1 MANLRHEWCSVREKS
16 TISFAFPKQLIH
28 IALTKGLVSFGV
40 VQADFRI
47 RLSSMSSG
55 AGRKSRLFLC
65 QEKNDPLISGS
76 FEDGPQY
83 SSSLKKKSSLE
94 G

>member
-1 MANLRHEWCSVREKS
+1 MCHERAVIQEKS
-16 TISFAFPKQLIH
+16 MRSFVFPKQLNH
-28 IALTKGLVSFGV
+28 IAPTKGLVSFGV
-40 VQADFRI
+40 VQTDFRI

-55 AGRKSRLFLC
+55 AGRKSRLFFGQKEMKLPVSA
-65 QEKNDPLISGS
+65 PL
-76 FEDGPQY
+76 EDDPQY